1 MDAKDL
7 DRWLRAYKKAWEER
21 DPQAAADLFTNDAE
35 YYWTPLDPPARGPA
49 GVAAAWEGAVSQQ
62 RDITFTYEILAVT
75 ATLGIA
81 RWRAEF
87 IRTPAQAK
95 VVIEGI
101 LAVEFAALQKCRIF
115 REWWHSR
122 EG

>member
-1 MDAKDL
+1 MERAEF
-7 DRWLRAYKKAWEER
+7 DRWLNAYKNAWEGR
-21 DPQAAADLFTNDAE
+21 DPAAAAALFSNDAE

-62 RDITFTYEILAVT
+62 RDIAFRYEILAVT
-75 ATLGIA
+75 ERLGIA
-81 RWRAEF
+81 RWRADF

-95 VVIEGI
+95 VVIEGM
-101 LAVEFAALQKCRIF
+101 LTVEFEAPQKCRVF